1 MKLLDKIMGN
11 TEEEVLS
18 TAQNQTDNNI
28 AADQSQMFSGLLLS
42 VVYKPDHSDIICK
55 YTLMTL
61 PTPNKDIYNINKN
74 KLSSVIKNIH
84 QQLNDASDEYSF
96 LCINDCLI
104 IRKEIFVIAEITE
117 YFSK

>member
-1 MKLLDKIMGN
+1 MGN

-18 TAQNQTDNNI
+18 TTQNQPDNNT
-28 AADQSQMFSGLLLS
+28 ADQSLMFSGLLLY
-42 VVYKPDHSDIICK
+42 VAYKPDYSDIICK
-55 YTLMTL
+55 YTLSTP

-74 KLSSVIKNIH
+74 KLSSIIKNIH